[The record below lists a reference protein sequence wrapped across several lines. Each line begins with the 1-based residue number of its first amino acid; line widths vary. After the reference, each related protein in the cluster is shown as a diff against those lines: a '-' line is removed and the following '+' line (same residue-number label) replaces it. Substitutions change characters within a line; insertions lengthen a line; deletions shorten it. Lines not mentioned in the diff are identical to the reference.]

1 MEGGRGRQREG
12 GREGGREKGETRE
25 GLMEQQPKER
35 VSAATCSIQA
45 ISPAGSFS

>member
-12 GREGGREKGETRE
+12 GREGGKEKGETRE